1 MSRKNSE
8 SNSKKDREVMK
19 RYKSVSEMVE
29 KKDKIWIAE
38 DVCIDCKIKQNW
50 LQRKIIQWLTGW
62 RYEKGEQYE
71 EI

>member
-1 MSRKNSE
+1 
-8 SNSKKDREVMK
+8 MK